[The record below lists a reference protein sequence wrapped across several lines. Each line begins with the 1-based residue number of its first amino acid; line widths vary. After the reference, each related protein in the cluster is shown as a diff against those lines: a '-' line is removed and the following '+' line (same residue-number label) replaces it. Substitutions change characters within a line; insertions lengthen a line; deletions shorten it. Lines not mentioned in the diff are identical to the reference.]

1 MNDDFSHMMT
11 PFDQYISNQSLQM
24 TKLLIPF
31 LPPQSQRMIAVYV
44 KFLEFRHTISFFRN
58 MRQRTSS
65 PEDVFDGLKP
75 YLSPSDLES
84 FDQMQNMMNMMSMMQ
99 EMQNM
104 SGMDFDPMSMMG
116 MFAQE
121 EHTESQKE
129 GETNVGLDDQSV
141 IEKYGSDQ
149 VGTD

>member
-11 PFDQYISNQSLQM
+11 PFDQYISTQSLQM

-44 KFLEFRHTISFFRN
+44 KFLEFRHTLSSFRN
-58 MRQRTSS
+58 MRRNFSS
-65 PEDVFDGLKP
+65 PEDIFDGLKP
-75 YLSPSDLES
+75 YMSPADLES
-84 FDQMQNMMNMMSMMQ
+84 FDQMQNMMSMMSMMQ

-104 SGMDFDPMSMMG
+104 SDMDFDPMSMMG

-121 EHTESQKE
+121 EHTEPQKE
-129 GETNVGLDDQSV
+129 GETIDGLDEQSFT
-141 IEKYGSDQ
+141 ERYGPDKT
-149 VGTD
+149 GAD

>member
-1 MNDDFSHMMT
+1 
-11 PFDQYISNQSLQM
+11 
-24 TKLLIPF
+24 
-31 LPPQSQRMIAVYV
+31 
-44 KFLEFRHTISFFRN
+44 
-58 MRQRTSS
+58 MRQRASS
-65 PEDVFDGLKP
+65 PEDIFDGLKP

-84 FDQMQNMMNMMSMMQ
+84 FDQMQNMMSMMSMMQ

-129 GETNVGLDDQSV
+129 GETNVGLDEQSF
-141 IEKYGSDQ
+141 IERYGPDK